1 MMGIEE
7 YRIIFKFSSWGTEW
21 IMQKFTDTGF
31 SGEKK
36 KRLEVVGMN
45 DEFLTCTMDQGVF
58 WTPEGK
64 FPSEYIG

>member
-1 MMGIEE
+1 
-7 YRIIFKFSSWGTEW
+7 
-21 IMQKFTDTGF
+21 MQKFTDTGF